1 MDYKKA
7 SRVKIRQLMY
17 QLLSQQ
23 EPRTLLEKES
33 YEERPKMRMSPFLPP
48 CVGKIELRTLGKS
61 DTEH

>member
-1 MDYKKA
+1 
-7 SRVKIRQLMY
+7 LMY